1 MAAKRAK
8 GKTLSDFSQYMVI
21 LSVILVFLIFTVLNH
36 NFVSAYSLQNIM
48 IEVSPLILLAC
59 GLSFII
65 FTGGIDLGSGSMVSA
80 TCVISGLYV
89 SRFGNWI
96 IPIMLLIGMILGLL
110 NGVIVTKLKIPSFI
124 VTLCTQNFWD
134 YIALTLCP
142 NGSVAIDLSFRKQIS
157 WMTEK
162 VAGIPVIFLIAI
174 ASVMVLYIFQQYTSS
189 GRAIFA
195 VGANIRSA
203 RLAGVN
209 TDLAQIMAFVVS
221 GACSSLAGALYAY
234 KQKSAVP
241 TIGSSLTLSAIAA
254 IALGGTSMAG
264 GRGSVLRTALGVVTI
279 TAITSG
285 LNMMGVDPLWKDI
298 IIGLI
303 LIGAVYL
310 NSDTKGRDI
319 IVK

>member
-1 MAAKRAK
+1 MKSKRISFND
-8 GKTLSDFSQYMVI
+8 LSQYMV
-21 LSVILVFLIFTVLNH
+21 VISIVLVFGIFAVLNP
-36 NFVSAYSLQNIM
+36 NFLSPYSLQNLLTEI
-48 IEVSPLILLAC
+48 SPLVLLAG

-65 FTGGIDLGSGSMVSA
+65 FTGGIDLGAGAMVSA

-89 SRFGNWI
+89 SRFGNGI
-96 IPIMLLIGMILGLL
+96 LPVMLVIGFFLGLL

-124 VTLCTQNFWD
+124 VTLCTQNLWAF
-134 YIALTLCP
+134 IALYFCP
-142 NGSVAIDLSFRKQIS
+142 NGSVAVGMDFRKEIA
-157 WMTEK
+157 WITDK
-162 VAGIPVIFLIAI
+162 VFGIPIIFIVAI
-174 ASVMVLYIFQQYTSS
+174 AAVIVLYIFQQYTSS
-189 GRAIFA
+189 GRSIFA
-195 VGANIRSA
+195 VGANIRAA

-209 TDLAQIMAFVVS
+209 TDRAQIMAFVVS

-241 TIGSSLTLSAIAA
+241 TIGDALTLSAIAS

-264 GRGSVLRTALGVVTI
+264 GRGSVLRTSVGVVTI

-298 IIGLI
+298 IIGVI
-303 LIGAVYL
+303 LIVAVYL

>member
-1 MAAKRAK
+1 MKSK
-8 GKTLSDFSQYMVI
+8 KFSLSNLSQYMV
-21 LSVILVFLIFTVLNH
+21 VISIVLVFLVFTILNPT
-36 NFVSAYSLQNIM
+36 FISAYSMQNLLVEI
-48 IEVSPLILLAC
+48 SPLILLAG

-65 FTGGIDLGSGSMVSA
+65 FTGGIDLGAGAMVSA

-89 SRFGNWI
+89 SRFGNGI
-96 IPIMLLIGMILGLL
+96 IPVMLVIGAALGFL
-110 NGVIVTKLKIPSFI
+110 NGFIVTKLKIPSFI
-124 VTLCTQNFWD
+124 VTLCTQNLWAF
-134 YIALTLCP
+134 IALYFCP
-142 NGSVAIDLSFRKQIS
+142 NGSVAVSMEYRKQIG
-157 WMTEK
+157 WMTSK
-162 VAGIPVIFLIAI
+162 IAGVPVIFFFAI
-174 ASVMVLYIFQQYTSS
+174 VSIVLLYIFQQYTSS

-195 VGANIRSA
+195 VGANIRAA
-203 RLAGVN
+203 RLAGVD
-209 TDLAQIMAFVVS
+209 TDRAQIMAFVVS

-241 TIGSSLTLSAIAA
+241 TIGDALTLSAIAS

-264 GRGSVLRTALGVVTI
+264 GRGRVLRTSVGVVTI

-298 IIGLI
+298 IIGVI
-303 LIGAVYL
+303 LIVAVYL

>member
-1 MAAKRAK
+1 MKQK
-8 GKTLSDFSQYMVI
+8 KFSLSNLSQYMV
-21 LSVILVFLIFTVLNH
+21 VISIVLVFLVFTILNPT
-36 NFVSAYSLQNIM
+36 FISAYSLQNLLV
-48 IEVSPLILLAC
+48 EVSPLILLAG

-65 FTGGIDLGSGSMVSA
+65 FTGGIDLGSGAMVSA

-96 IPIMLLIGMILGLL
+96 IPIMVVIGVLLGML

-124 VTLCTQNFWD
+124 VTLCTQNLWAF
-134 YIALTLCP
+134 IALYFCP
-142 NGSVAIDLSFRKQIS
+142 NGSVAVGMEYRKEIT
-157 WMTEK
+157 WMT
-162 VAGIPVIFLIAI
+162 IIFLFAVVVVIL
-174 ASVMVLYIFQQYTSS
+174 LYIFQQYTPS

-195 VGANIRSA
+195 VGANIRST
-203 RLAGVN
+203 RLAGVD
-209 TDLAQIMAFVVS
+209 TDKAQIMAFVVS

-241 TIGSSLTLSAIAA
+241 TIGDALTLSAIAS

-264 GRGSVLRTALGVVTI
+264 GRGSVLRTTIGVITI

-298 IIGLI
+298 IIGVI
-303 LIGAVYL
+303 LIVAVYL

>member
-1 MAAKRAK
+1 MKSKRISFND
-8 GKTLSDFSQYMVI
+8 LSQYMV
-21 LSVILVFLIFTVLNH
+21 VISIVLVFGIFAVLNP
-36 NFVSAYSLQNIM
+36 NFLSPYSLQKLLTEI
-48 IEVSPLILLAC
+48 SPLVLLAG

-65 FTGGIDLGSGSMVSA
+65 FTGGIDLGAGAMVSA

-89 SRFGNWI
+89 SRFGNGI
-96 IPIMLLIGMILGLL
+96 LPVMLVIGFFLGLL

-124 VTLCTQNFWD
+124 VTLCTQNLWAF
-134 YIALTLCP
+134 IALYFCP
-142 NGSVAIDLSFRKQIS
+142 NGSVAVGMDFRKEIA
-157 WMTEK
+157 WMTDK
-162 VAGIPVIFLIAI
+162 VFGIPIIFIVAI
-174 ASVMVLYIFQQYTSS
+174 AAVIVLYIFQQYTSS
-189 GRAIFA
+189 GRSIFA
-195 VGANIRSA
+195 VGANIRAA

-209 TDLAQIMAFVVS
+209 TDRAQIMAFVVS

-241 TIGSSLTLSAIAA
+241 TIGDALTLSAIAS

-264 GRGSVLRTALGVVTI
+264 GRGSVLRTSVGVVTI

-298 IIGLI
+298 IIGVI
-303 LIGAVYL
+303 LIVAVYL

>member
-1 MAAKRAK
+1 MDKK
-8 GKTLSDFSQYMVI
+8 KFSLSDYSQYMVVVSI
-21 LSVILVFLIFTVLNH
+21 ILVFLVFTILNPK
-36 NFVSAYSLQNIM
+36 FVSAYSLQNM
-48 IEVSPLILLAC
+48 MVEVSPLILLAC

-65 FTGGIDLGSGSMVSA
+65 FTGGIDLGAGAMVSA

-89 SRFGNWI
+89 SRFGNGI
-96 IPIMLLIGMILGLL
+96 IPMMLVIGAVLGLL

-124 VTLCTQNFWD
+124 VTLCTQNFWA

-142 NGSVAIDLSFRKQIS
+142 NGSVAVDLAFRNQIK
-157 WMTEK
+157 WMTQK
-162 VAGIPVIFLIAI
+162 VAGIPVIFFFALA
-174 ASVMVLYIFQQYTSS
+174 AVCVLFIFQQYTPS

-195 VGANIRSA
+195 VGANIRAA
-203 RLAGVN
+203 RLAGLN
-209 TDLAQIMAFVVS
+209 TDKAQVMAFVVS

-241 TIGSSLTLSAIAA
+241 TIGDALTLSAIAS

-264 GRGSVLRTALGVVTI
+264 GRGSVLRTAVGVITI

-285 LNMMGVDPLWKDI
+285 LNMMGIDPLWKDI
-298 IIGLI
+298 VIGAI
-303 LIGAVYL
+303 LIGAVYI

>member
-1 MAAKRAK
+1 MKSKRISFND
-8 GKTLSDFSQYMVI
+8 LSQYMV
-21 LSVILVFLIFTVLNH
+21 VISIVLVFGIFAVLNP
-36 NFVSAYSLQNIM
+36 NFLSPYSLQNLLTEI
-48 IEVSPLILLAC
+48 SPLVLLAG

-65 FTGGIDLGSGSMVSA
+65 FTGGIDLGAGAMVSA

-89 SRFGNWI
+89 SRFGNGI
-96 IPIMLLIGMILGLL
+96 LPVMLVIGFFLGLL

-124 VTLCTQNFWD
+124 VTLCTQNLWAF
-134 YIALTLCP
+134 IALYFCP
-142 NGSVAIDLSFRKQIS
+142 NGSVAVGMDFRKEIA
-157 WMTEK
+157 WMTDK
-162 VAGIPVIFLIAI
+162 VFGIPIIFIVAI
-174 ASVMVLYIFQQYTSS
+174 AAVIVLYIFQQYTSS
-189 GRAIFA
+189 GRSIFA
-195 VGANIRSA
+195 VGANIRAA

-209 TDLAQIMAFVVS
+209 TDRAQIMAFVVS

-241 TIGSSLTLSAIAA
+241 TIGDALTLSAIAS

-264 GRGSVLRTALGVVTI
+264 GRGSVLRTSVGVVTI

-298 IIGLI
+298 IIGVI
-303 LIGAVYL
+303 LIVAVYL

>member
-1 MAAKRAK
+1 MKSKRISFND
-8 GKTLSDFSQYMVI
+8 LSQYMV
-21 LSVILVFLIFTVLNH
+21 VISIVLVFGIFAVLNP
-36 NFVSAYSLQNIM
+36 NFLSPYSLQNLLTEI
-48 IEVSPLILLAC
+48 SPLVLLAG

-65 FTGGIDLGSGSMVSA
+65 FTGGIDLGAGAMVSA

-89 SRFGNWI
+89 SSFGNGI
-96 IPIMLLIGMILGLL
+96 LPVMLVIGFFLGLL

-124 VTLCTQNFWD
+124 VTLCTQNLWAF
-134 YIALTLCP
+134 IALYFCP
-142 NGSVAIDLSFRKQIS
+142 NGSVAVGMDFRKEIA
-157 WMTEK
+157 WMTDK
-162 VAGIPVIFLIAI
+162 VFGIPIIFIVAI
-174 ASVMVLYIFQQYTSS
+174 AAVIVLYIFQQYTSS
-189 GRAIFA
+189 GRSIFA
-195 VGANIRSA
+195 VGANIRAA

-209 TDLAQIMAFVVS
+209 TDRAQIMAFVVS

-241 TIGSSLTLSAIAA
+241 TIGDALTLSAIAS

-264 GRGSVLRTALGVVTI
+264 GRGSVLRTSVGVVTI

-298 IIGLI
+298 IIGVI
-303 LIGAVYL
+303 LIVAVYL

>member
-1 MAAKRAK
+1 MKSKRISFND
-8 GKTLSDFSQYMVI
+8 LSQYMV
-21 LSVILVFLIFTVLNH
+21 VISIVLVFGIFAVLNP
-36 NFVSAYSLQNIM
+36 NFLSPYSLQNLLTEI
-48 IEVSPLILLAC
+48 SPLVLLAG

-65 FTGGIDLGSGSMVSA
+65 FTGGIELGAGAMVSA

-89 SRFGNWI
+89 SRFGNGI
-96 IPIMLLIGMILGLL
+96 LPVMLVIGFFLGLL

-124 VTLCTQNFWD
+124 VTLCTQNLWAF
-134 YIALTLCP
+134 IALYFCP
-142 NGSVAIDLSFRKQIS
+142 NGSVAVGMDFRKEIA
-157 WMTEK
+157 WMTDK
-162 VAGIPVIFLIAI
+162 VFGIPIIFIVAI
-174 ASVMVLYIFQQYTSS
+174 AAVIVLYIFQKYPSS
-189 GRAIFA
+189 GRSIFA
-195 VGANIRSA
+195 VGANIRAA

-209 TDLAQIMAFVVS
+209 TDRAQIMAFVVS

-241 TIGSSLTLSAIAA
+241 TIGDALTLSAIAS

-264 GRGSVLRTALGVVTI
+264 GRGSVLRTSVGVVTI
-279 TAITSG
+279 TAMTSG

-298 IIGLI
+298 IIGVI
-303 LIGAVYL
+303 LIVAVYL

>member
-1 MAAKRAK
+1 MKSKKLNLA
-8 GKTLSDFSQYMVI
+8 DFSQYMV
-21 LSVILVFLIFTVLNH
+21 VISIVLVFGIFAVLNP
-36 NFVSAYSLQNIM
+36 NFLSPYSLQNLLTEI
-48 IEVSPLILLAC
+48 SPLVLLAG

-65 FTGGIDLGSGSMVSA
+65 FTGGIDLGAGAMVSA

-89 SRFGNWI
+89 SRFGNGI
-96 IPIMLLIGMILGLL
+96 IPVMLVIGVFLGLL

-124 VTLCTQNFWD
+124 VTLCTQNLWAF
-134 YIALTLCP
+134 IALYFCP
-142 NGSVAIDLSFRKQIS
+142 NGSVAVAMDYRKEIA
-157 WMTEK
+157 WMTDK
-162 VAGIPVIFLIAI
+162 VAGIPIIFIVAVVALII
-174 ASVMVLYIFQQYTSS
+174 LYIFQQYTSS
-189 GRAIFA
+189 GRSIFA
-195 VGANIRSA
+195 VGANIRAA

-209 TDLAQIMAFVVS
+209 TDRAQIMAFVVS

-241 TIGSSLTLSAIAA
+241 TIGDALTLSAIAS

-264 GRGSVLRTALGVVTI
+264 GRGSVLRTAVGVVTI

-298 IIGLI
+298 IIGVI
-303 LIGAVYL
+303 LIVAVYL

>member
-1 MAAKRAK
+1 MKSKRISFND
-8 GKTLSDFSQYMVI
+8 LSQYMV
-21 LSVILVFLIFTVLNH
+21 VISIVLVFGIFAVLNP
-36 NFVSAYSLQNIM
+36 NFLSPYSLQNLLTEI
-48 IEVSPLILLAC
+48 SPLVLLAG

-65 FTGGIDLGSGSMVSA
+65 FTGGIDLGAGAMVSA

-89 SRFGNWI
+89 SRFGNGI
-96 IPIMLLIGMILGLL
+96 LPVMLVLGFFLGLL

-124 VTLCTQNFWD
+124 VTLCTQNLWAF
-134 YIALTLCP
+134 IALYFCP
-142 NGSVAIDLSFRKQIS
+142 NGSVAVGMDFRKEIA
-157 WMTEK
+157 WMTDK
-162 VAGIPVIFLIAI
+162 VFGIPIIFIVAI
-174 ASVMVLYIFQQYTSS
+174 AAVIVLYIFQQYTSS
-189 GRAIFA
+189 GRSIFA
-195 VGANIRSA
+195 VGANIRAA

-209 TDLAQIMAFVVS
+209 TDRAQIMAFVVS

-241 TIGSSLTLSAIAA
+241 TIGDALTLSAIAS

-264 GRGSVLRTALGVVTI
+264 GRGSVLRTSVGVVTI

-298 IIGLI
+298 IIGVI
-303 LIGAVYL
+303 LIVAVYL

>member
-1 MAAKRAK
+1 MKSKKLNLA
-8 GKTLSDFSQYMVI
+8 DFSQYMV
-21 LSVILVFLIFTVLNH
+21 VISIVLVFGIFAVLNP
-36 NFVSAYSLQNIM
+36 NFLSPYSLQNLLTEI
-48 IEVSPLILLAC
+48 SPLVLLAG

-65 FTGGIDLGSGSMVSA
+65 FTGGIDLGAGAMVSA

-89 SRFGNWI
+89 SRFGNGI
-96 IPIMLLIGMILGLL
+96 IPVMLVIGVFLGLL

-124 VTLCTQNFWD
+124 VTLCTQNLWAF
-134 YIALTLCP
+134 IALYFCP
-142 NGSVAIDLSFRKQIS
+142 NGSVAVAMDYRKEIA
-157 WMTEK
+157 WMTDK
-162 VAGIPVIFLIAI
+162 VAGIPIIFIVAVVALII
-174 ASVMVLYIFQQYTSS
+174 LYIFQQYTPS
-189 GRAIFA
+189 GRSIFA
-195 VGANIRSA
+195 VGANIRAA

-209 TDLAQIMAFVVS
+209 TDRAQIMAFVVS

-241 TIGSSLTLSAIAA
+241 TIGDALTLSAIAS

-264 GRGSVLRTALGVVTI
+264 GRGSVLRTAVGVVTI

-298 IIGLI
+298 IIGVI
-303 LIGAVYL
+303 LIVAVYL

>member
-1 MAAKRAK
+1 MKQK
-8 GKTLSDFSQYMVI
+8 KFSLSNLSQYMV
-21 LSVILVFLIFTVLNH
+21 VISIVLVFLVFTILNPT
-36 NFVSAYSLQNIM
+36 FISAYSLQNLLV
-48 IEVSPLILLAC
+48 EVSPLILLAG

-65 FTGGIDLGSGSMVSA
+65 FTGGIDLGSGAMVSA

-96 IPIMLLIGMILGLL
+96 IPIMVVIGVLLGML

-124 VTLCTQNFWD
+124 VTLCTQNLWAF
-134 YIALTLCP
+134 IALYFCP
-142 NGSVAIDLSFRKQIS
+142 NGSVAVGMEYRKEIT
-157 WMTEK
+157 WMTSK
-162 VAGIPVIFLIAI
+162 IAGIPIIFLFAVVVVIL
-174 ASVMVLYIFQQYTSS
+174 LYIFQQYTPS
-189 GRAIFA
+189 GRAILA
-195 VGANIRSA
+195 VGANIRST
-203 RLAGVN
+203 RLAGVD
-209 TDLAQIMAFVVS
+209 TDKAQIMAFVVS

-241 TIGSSLTLSAIAA
+241 TIGDALTLSAIAS

-264 GRGSVLRTALGVVTI
+264 GRGSVLRTTIGVITI

-298 IIGLI
+298 IIGVI
-303 LIGAVYL
+303 LIVAVYL

>member
-1 MAAKRAK
+1 MKSKRISFND
-8 GKTLSDFSQYMVI
+8 LSQYMV
-21 LSVILVFLIFTVLNH
+21 VISIVLVFGIFAVLNP
-36 NFVSAYSLQNIM
+36 NFLSPYSLQNLLTEI
-48 IEVSPLILLAC
+48 SPLVLLAG

-65 FTGGIDLGSGSMVSA
+65 FTGGIDLGAGAMVSA

-89 SRFGNWI
+89 SRFGNGI
-96 IPIMLLIGMILGLL
+96 LPVMLVIGFFLGLL

-124 VTLCTQNFWD
+124 VTLCTQNLWAF
-134 YIALTLCP
+134 IALYFCP
-142 NGSVAIDLSFRKQIS
+142 NGSVAVGMDFRKEIA
-157 WMTEK
+157 WMTDK
-162 VAGIPVIFLIAI
+162 VFGIPIIFIVAI
-174 ASVMVLYIFQQYTSS
+174 AAVIVLYIFQQYTSS
-189 GRAIFA
+189 GRSIFA
-195 VGANIRSA
+195 VGANIRAA

-209 TDLAQIMAFVVS
+209 TDRAQIMAFVVS

-241 TIGSSLTLSAIAA
+241 TIGDALTLSAIAS

-264 GRGSVLRTALGVVTI
+264 GRGSVLRTSVGVVTI
-279 TAITSG
+279 TAITAG

-298 IIGLI
+298 IIGVI
-303 LIGAVYL
+303 LIVAVYL

>member
-1 MAAKRAK
+1 MKSKKLNMA
-8 GKTLSDFSQYMVI
+8 DFSQYMV
-21 LSVILVFLIFTVLNH
+21 VISIVLVFGIFAVLNP
-36 NFVSAYSLQNIM
+36 NFLSPYSLQNLLTEI
-48 IEVSPLILLAC
+48 SPLVLLAG

-65 FTGGIDLGSGSMVSA
+65 FTGGIDLGAGAMVSA

-89 SRFGNWI
+89 SRFGNGI
-96 IPIMLLIGMILGLL
+96 IPVMLVIGVFLGLL

-124 VTLCTQNFWD
+124 VTLCTQNLWAF
-134 YIALTLCP
+134 IALYFCP
-142 NGSVAIDLSFRKQIS
+142 NGSVAVAMDYRKEIA
-157 WMTEK
+157 WMTDK
-162 VAGIPVIFLIAI
+162 VAGIPIIFIVAIVALII
-174 ASVMVLYIFQQYTSS
+174 LYIFQQYTPS
-189 GRAIFA
+189 GRSIFA
-195 VGANIRSA
+195 VGANIRAA

-209 TDLAQIMAFVVS
+209 TDRAQIMAFVVS

-241 TIGSSLTLSAIAA
+241 TIGDALTLSAIAS

-264 GRGSVLRTALGVVTI
+264 GRGSVLRTAVGVVTI

-298 IIGLI
+298 IIGVI
-303 LIGAVYL
+303 LIVAVYL

>member
-1 MAAKRAK
+1 MKSKRISFND
-8 GKTLSDFSQYMVI
+8 LSQYMV
-21 LSVILVFLIFTVLNH
+21 VISIVLVFGIFAVLNP
-36 NFVSAYSLQNIM
+36 NFLSPYSLQNLLTEI
-48 IEVSPLILLAC
+48 SPLVLLAG

-65 FTGGIDLGSGSMVSA
+65 FTGGIDLGAGAMVSA

-89 SRFGNWI
+89 SRFGNGI
-96 IPIMLLIGMILGLL
+96 LPVMLVIGFFLGLL

-124 VTLCTQNFWD
+124 VTLCTQNLWAF
-134 YIALTLCP
+134 IALYFCP
-142 NGSVAIDLSFRKQIS
+142 NGSVALGMDFRKEIA
-157 WMTEK
+157 WMTDK
-162 VAGIPVIFLIAI
+162 VFGIPIIFIVAI
-174 ASVMVLYIFQQYTSS
+174 AAVIVLYIFQQYTSS
-189 GRAIFA
+189 GRSIFA
-195 VGANIRSA
+195 VGANIRAA

-209 TDLAQIMAFVVS
+209 TDRAQIMAFVVS

-241 TIGSSLTLSAIAA
+241 TIGDALTLSAIAS

-264 GRGSVLRTALGVVTI
+264 GRGRGLRTSVGVVTI

-298 IIGLI
+298 IIGVI
-303 LIGAVYL
+303 LIVAVYL

>member
-1 MAAKRAK
+1 MKSKRISFND
-8 GKTLSDFSQYMVI
+8 LSQYMV
-21 LSVILVFLIFTVLNH
+21 VISIVLVFGIFAVLNP
-36 NFVSAYSLQNIM
+36 NFLSPYSLQNLLTEI
-48 IEVSPLILLAC
+48 SPLVLLAG

-65 FTGGIDLGSGSMVSA
+65 FTGGIDLGAGAMVSA

-89 SRFGNWI
+89 SRFGNGI
-96 IPIMLLIGMILGLL
+96 LPVMLVIGFFLGLL

-124 VTLCTQNFWD
+124 VTLCTQNLWAF
-134 YIALTLCP
+134 IALYFCP
-142 NGSVAIDLSFRKQIS
+142 NGSVAVGMDFRKEIA
-157 WMTEK
+157 WMTDK
-162 VAGIPVIFLIAI
+162 VFGIPIIFIVAI
-174 ASVMVLYIFQQYTSS
+174 AAVIVLYIFQQYTSS
-189 GRAIFA
+189 GRSIFA
-195 VGANIRSA
+195 VGANIRAA

-209 TDLAQIMAFVVS
+209 TDRAQIMAFVVS

-241 TIGSSLTLSAIAA
+241 TIGDALTLSAIAS

-264 GRGSVLRTALGVVTI
+264 GRGSVLRTSVGVVTI

-285 LNMMGVDPLWKDI
+285 LNMMGVDPVWKDI
-298 IIGLI
+298 IIGVI
-303 LIGAVYL
+303 LIVAVYL